1 MTRHAFTLIELL
13 VVIAIIAVLA
23 ALLFPAVA
31 QARFD
36 SFNPVCQSNLHQL
49 GVATQMYCSDY
60 DSKLPR
66 AMDPFSHLLVQ
77 RSVMIMP
84 RSDIAKFV
92 KLPDLR
98 AVFAPY
104 IHNREVYHCPLD
116 RLMDP
121 AVIGPF
127 FPIYGCSYEYT
138 WYPALFQMRPS
149 QFAHSAST
157 LLMGD
162 LADFHSHSPYE
173 YTGRVN
179 ELFMDYHVKNTTDAE
194 MNGSEWFPPYVL
206 Q

>member
-1 MTRHAFTLIELL
+1 MKRYAFTLIELL

-49 GVATQMYCSDY
+49 GVATQLYCSDY

-66 AMDPFSHLLVQ
+66 AMDPFSHELVKV
-77 RSVMIMP
+77 SVMIMP
-84 RSDIAKFV
+84 RSDIAKFE

-98 AVFAPY
+98 TVLNPY
-104 IHNREVYHCPLD
+104 VHNQEIYHCPLD
-116 RLMDP
+116 RKTAP
-121 AVIGPF
+121 AGNGPF
-127 FPIYGCSYEYT
+127 FPKYGCSYQYT
-138 WYPALFQMRPS
+138 WYPALFQMHPA
-149 QFAHSAST
+149 QFAHPAST

-162 LADFHSHSPYE
+162 WGDFHGHTTYDRLA
-173 YTGRVN
+173 RVN
-179 ELFMDYHVKNTTDAE
+179 ELFMDYHVKNTTKAD
-194 MNGSEWFPPYVL
+194 MTNSEWFPSYVV